1 MRHTMNL
8 SDRDDRIGAGGIT
21 ATQLQADAART
32 HQQAVDAKLAEWFQ
46 RETGTYDT
54 DGLLKLHNDRRAQ

>member
-1 MRHTMNL
+1 MNL

-21 ATQLQADAART
+21 ATQLQADLAKN

-46 RETGTYDT
+46 READTYNA
-54 DGLLKLHNDRRAQ
+54 DGLLDLGRHAI